1 MSQLLLKFD
10 QIAFP
15 ANAAEH
21 FAAAHLRA
29 IFQSKIARSQAT
41 GKDGVRVGPFS
52 ERIIE
57 ETEIIERKSLNM
69 SYNFTTFKERLLL
82 RGPDRSP
89 RQISI
94 PTVRDRLTLRALC
107 DVLHATEP
115 ASTGSSPH
123 AVVDAVVRAIRE
135 VQGEYSFVR
144 VDVQNFFPS
153 IIHQRLDQA
162 LDRTALE
169 DFAKNLCAKAVRTPT
184 GSGESANE
192 RGVPQGL
199 SISGALASI
208 YMRRFDER
216 MAGRFP
222 YFFRY
227 VDDILCLC
235 PTETAEATLRS
246 ISRSL
251 NGIGLK
257 AHKLGVSGKTEIFPI
272 KEGIDF
278 LGYRLSREKVSIRKS
293 SYDRMFK
300 NILKVVTDYRHRPN
314 PERTLFRLNL
324 KITGC
329 KFDNKRRGWLMFF
342 ARTEDKSQLAF
353 LDRFV
358 RDQLRRVGL
367 PSEYISRIKT
377 FIKSYHQIR
386 YNFHDSDY
394 IPNFDIFDQK
404 QKIEAITSL
413 TNVDVAEV
421 LTWDIMKID
430 QEFSKL
436 ISREVR
442 DLEEDVGNPS

>member
-1 MSQLLLKFD
+1 MTQLLLQLD

-15 ANAAEH
+15 TNNADH
-21 FAAAHLRA
+21 FAAASLQRLFH
-29 IFQSKIARSQAT
+29 SKIARSQAT

-52 ERIIE
+52 KRIIA
-57 ETEIIERKSLNM
+57 ETKIIERKALNE

-82 RGPDRSP
+82 RGPDREP

-123 AVVDAVVRAIRE
+123 AVVDAVVQAIRE
-135 VQGEYSFVR
+135 IQGAYSFVR

-162 LDRTALE
+162 LDRTALD
-169 DFAKNLCAKAVRTPT
+169 DFAKSLCAKAVRTPT
-184 GSGESANE
+184 GTGEFANE

-216 MAGRFP
+216 MASRFP

-235 PTETAEATLRS
+235 PTNTAEATLRS
-246 ISRSL
+246 ITRSL

-272 KEGIDF
+272 EEGIDF
-278 LGYRLSREKVSIRKS
+278 LGYRLSREQVSIRKS

-300 NILKVVTDYRHRPN
+300 NILKVVTDFHYRHN

-324 KITGC
+324 KISGC
-329 KFDNKRRGWLMFF
+329 KVDNKRRGWMMFF

-358 RDQLRRVGL
+358 RNQLKRVEF
-367 PSEYISRIKT
+367 PDEFRTKVKT
-377 FIKSYHQIR
+377 FVKSYHQIR
-386 YNFHDSDY
+386 YNLHESDY
-394 IPNFDIFDQK
+394 IPNFDLFDQA
-404 QKIEAITSL
+404 QKIEVITSL
-413 TNVDVAEV
+413 TKIDEAEV
-421 LTWDIMKID
+421 LTWDILKIE
-430 QEFSKL
+430 QEFSKI
-436 ISREVR
+436 ISREVH